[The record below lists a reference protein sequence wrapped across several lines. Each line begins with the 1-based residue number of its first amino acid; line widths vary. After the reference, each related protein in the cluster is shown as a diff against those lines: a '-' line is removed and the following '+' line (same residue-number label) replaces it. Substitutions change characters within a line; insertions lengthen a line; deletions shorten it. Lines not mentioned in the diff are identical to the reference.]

1 MKPFV
6 IKNEEQYDTALA
18 YVEQLMD
25 AEPGSPEEAELDVWA
40 TLIQLYEDKVHPIPL
55 PDPIEAI
62 KFRMEQSGL
71 KQKDLVPYLGT
82 ASRVSEVLSGK
93 RALSLSM
100 MRRLHKGLGIPAS
113 SLLGEDDAALPDTAI
128 DIEWGRFPVVEMR
141 KRGWIEFPGSAQ
153 CVREHAE
160 DIMRRFSEPFE
171 EDVALPMC
179 ARQHVRDGKEMDPY
193 ALCAWK
199 IRVMHLAT
207 EQEVSPYAPGT
218 VTLDFMREVARLS
231 YFEDGVMLARE
242 YLAKSGIHLLAE
254 KHLPKTYL
262 DGAALI
268 MPDERPLIA
277 LTLRYDRLDNF
288 WFTLAH
294 ELAHVALHLEGGAEA
309 FFDDLEAGGT
319 SPMERDADRLA
330 SDALIPESAWQGAR
344 LDCHSTAAQIRALS
358 AELRISP
365 AIVAGRIRHEADD
378 HRILWQLLGK
388 NQVRRVLAT

>member
-6 IKNEEQYDTALA
+6 IKNEEQYDKALA

-25 AEPGSPEEAELDVWA
+25 TDPGSPEEAELDVWA
-40 TLIQLYEDKVHPIPL
+40 TLIQVYEDKVHPIPL

-71 KQKDLVPYLGT
+71 TQKDLVPYLGSP
-82 ASRVSEVLSGK
+82 SRVSEVLSGK
-93 RALSLSM
+93 RPLSLSM

-113 SLLGEDDAALPDTAI
+113 SLLGEEDAGLPDTAT
-128 DIEWGRFPVVEMR
+128 DIEWIRFPVVEMR
-141 KRGWIEFPGSAQ
+141 KRGWIAFPGSPQ
-153 CVREHAE
+153 RVREHAE
-160 DIMRRFSEPFE
+160 DIMREFVAPFGE
-171 EDVALPMC
+171 EVALPMC
-179 ARQHVRDGKEMDPY
+179 ARQHVRDGKEMDAY

-207 EQEVSPYAPGT
+207 EQQVSAYVPGS
-218 VTLDFMREVARLS
+218 VTRDFMREVARLS
-231 YFEDGVMLARE
+231 YFEDGVTLARE

-309 FFDDLEAGGT
+309 FFDDLEAGGA

-344 LDCHSTAAQIRALS
+344 LNRHSTAAQIRALS
-358 AELRISP
+358 AELRISL

-378 HRILWQLLGK
+378 HRILWQMLGK
-388 NQVRRVLAT
+388 NQVRRVLAA